1 MTVAECRRA
10 GAGALDGAMPA
21 PADSDGPP
29 RCRPPGLVAR
39 GLRRLIGWY
48 QVGHQDRP
56 SPCRFVPSCS
66 TYALEAVEAH
76 GALKGS
82 FLAVRRLLRCH
93 PWGGHGFDPVPPSPS
108 AGLERADR
116 RV

>member
-1 MTVAECRRA
+1 MTVAEHRHG
-10 GAGALDGAMPA
+10 GAGSLDRATPA
-21 PADSDGPP
+21 ADSDGPP
-29 RCRPPGLVAR
+29 KRRPPGIVAH
-39 GLRRLIGWY
+39 GLGRLIGWY
-48 QVGHQDRP
+48 QVGHEDRP

-66 TYALEAVEAH
+66 TYALEALEAH
-76 GALKGS
+76 GAVKGS
-82 FLAVRRLLRCH
+82 FLTVRRLLRCH